1 MINSLSTQ
9 QINLNAEALPRSPVH
24 VHTNHSLLCI
34 INSQFTIKTFH
45 TMETLRLSKK
55 PKKLPFRTIGSK
67 KWRKQTYPKVA
78 ILWRLTPSGEFF
90 SHFWPFLG
98 HYWLFSQKPLTSRGL
113 HYYGMILLYI
123 WVRFKNFP
131 PLVQFSSF
139 KTPTSHICVLE
150 TWTKYL
156 SKLTYISLSQRF
168 TELGCECKNVVQT
181 CPELTLVLPI
191 CPCIFRL
198 KINFYSLKRK
208 YVHWHPVP

>member
-123 WVRFKNFP
+123 WVRFKN
-131 PLVQFSSF
+131 
-139 KTPTSHICVLE
+139 
-150 TWTKYL
+150 L
-156 SKLTYISLSQRF
+156 SKLAYISLSHRF

-198 KINFYSLKRK
+198 KNKFLLS
-208 YVHWHPVP
+208 

>member
-131 PLVQFSSF
+131 PLGDFYYLACALWCWWLERRVWWEAWWLKPLHIPTL
-139 KTPTSHICVLE
+139 KTP
-150 TWTKYL
+150 W
-156 SKLTYISLSQRF
+156 SL
-168 TELGCECKNVVQT
+168 
-181 CPELTLVLPI
+181 
-191 CPCIFRL
+191 
-198 KINFYSLKRK
+198 
-208 YVHWHPVP
+208 